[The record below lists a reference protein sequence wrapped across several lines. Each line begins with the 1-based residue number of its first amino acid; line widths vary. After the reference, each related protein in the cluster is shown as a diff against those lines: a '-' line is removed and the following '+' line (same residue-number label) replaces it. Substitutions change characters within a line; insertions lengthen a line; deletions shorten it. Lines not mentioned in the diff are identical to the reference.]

1 MKNNQQAQPNRLA
14 SETSPYLL
22 QHAHNPV
29 DWYPWGQEAFDLA
42 KKEDKPILLSVGYS
56 SCHWCHVMAHESF
69 EDEAT
74 AEMMNRGFVNI
85 KVDREERPDIDAI
98 YMSAVQAMT
107 GSGGWPMTVVMTPEG
122 KPFFS
127 GTYFPPNDG
136 YGRPSFKRVLLSLEQ
151 TWREKREEVYESA
164 EKVTG
169 HLSNLEDIGSSTTE
183 LGPEIVKQALE
194 NLTKAFDAK
203 HGGFGRE
210 PKFPPHSILKLL
222 LRQGDKN
229 LVQMALFTLNK
240 MARGGIYDQLGGGFS
255 RYSVDEAWLVPH
267 FEKMLFDNAQLVKLY
282 AEAYLMTKKPLY
294 KQVVE
299 ETLEWIKREML
310 SEEGGFYSALDADS
324 EGVEGKFYV
333 WDEQEIEELLGA
345 DAKLVKA
352 YFDVS
357 SMGNFEGHNILNLKH
372 TDEKVAEHFGLSLEE
387 LHQKV
392 AKIKKVLFTARAKR
406 IRPGLDDKI
415 LCSWNSL
422 MLAGF
427 AEAGRILARQDY
439 IDIAIKNAELIHKKM
454 FADGRLKHSYKD
466 GVAKVEGLLEDYA
479 YYGLALISLY
489 QATFDS
495 KWFLLA
501 IEMAETIT
509 KHFADIKRGGFFS
522 TPDDGEKLL
531 VRPKDYFDSSQPS
544 DNGAAAELLLI
555 LSRYT
560 GNSGWENLAVGSIK
574 AMSEAMKEH
583 PHGFGILLCVLDH
596 LFKPSQEIALVGE
609 DVKEL
614 TIELNKHFLPYAIK
628 ALSTGTEDDLVKQIP
643 FLQQRDK
650 LEGKATAYVCESN
663 TCQLPV
669 TNIEQ
674 LKEQLSNLTKI

>member
-1 MKNNQQAQPNRLA
+1 MENNRQTQPNRLI

-22 QHAHNPV
+22 QHAYNPV
-29 DWYPWGQEAFDLA
+29 DWYPWSQEAFDVA

-69 EDEAT
+69 EDAEV
-74 AEMMNRGFVNI
+74 AEMMNRGFINI

-98 YMSAVQAMT
+98 YMNAVQAMT

-151 TWREKREEVYESA
+151 TWQEKRQEVYKSA
-164 EKVTG
+164 EKVTD
-169 HLSNLEDIGSSTTE
+169 HLSNLEGIGTTAAE
-183 LGPEIVKQALE
+183 LSPQMVKQALE
-194 NLTKAFDAK
+194 NLAKTFDTK

-294 KQVVE
+294 KQIVE
-299 ETLEWIKREML
+299 ETLEWVKREML

-324 EGVEGKFYV
+324 EGIEGKFYV

-345 DAKLVKA
+345 DAKLAKA
-352 YFDVS
+352 YFDIS

-372 TDEKVAEHFGLSLEE
+372 TDERVVERFGLSLEE

-392 AKIKKVLFTARAKR
+392 GEVKEALFTARAKR
-406 IRPGLDDKI
+406 TRPGLDDKI

-422 MLAGF
+422 MLTGF
-427 AEAGRILARQDY
+427 AEAGRILSRQDY
-439 IDIAIKNAELIHKKM
+439 INIAIENAEFIHKKM
-454 FADGRLKHSYKD
+454 FVDGRLKHSYKD
-466 GVAKVEGLLEDYA
+466 GVVKVEGMLEDYA
-479 YYGLALISLY
+479 YYGLALVSLY

-495 KWFLLA
+495 KWLLLA
-501 IEMAETIT
+501 IEITEIIT
-509 KHFADIKRGGFFS
+509 KHFVDIKRNGFFS

-531 VRPKDYFDSSQPS
+531 VRPKGYFDSSQPS
-544 DNGAAAELLLI
+544 DNGAAAELLLV

-574 AMSEAMKEH
+574 AMSEAMKEQ
-583 PHGFGILLCVLDH
+583 PHGFGTLLCALDQ

-609 DVKEL
+609 SKEL
-614 TIELNKHFLPYAIK
+614 FTELNKHFLPYIVK
-628 ALSTGTEDDLVKQIP
+628 ALSTGAEDDLVKQIP

-650 LEGKATAYVCESN
+650 LEGKATAYVCENN

-669 TNIEQ
+669 TNTEELRKQ
-674 LKEQLSNLTKI
+674 LGTLSRA